1 MGERLVVVTWDAR
14 AYDRDFAFVSAYG
27 AELLDWLKPQPGET
41 VIDLGCGTGELAA
54 RIAAA
59 GATVIG
65 IDSDPAMIE
74 AARKRLPD
82 ADLRVADAHDF
93 AVEQPVDAVFSNAA
107 LHWMPSSVEVLGCV
121 SDALRPGGRFVAEMG
136 ATGNVATVTAA
147 VEQACREAGLAER
160 SWPWSFPSPAQYAA
174 MLEDAGFELRE
185 LDFRDRPTRLTGREG
200 FVGWLR
206 MFAGSAVSDVPPEV
220 LDRAA
225 EIARPVLWHDRA
237 WWADYRRLRFR
248 AVKVS

>member
-1 MGERLVVVTWDAR
+1 MTEGWDTR

-27 AELLDWLKPQPGET
+27 VELLDWLQAKPDET
-41 VIDLGCGTGELAA
+41 VLDLGCGTGELAA
-54 RIAAA
+54 KIAES

-74 AARKRLPD
+74 AARQRLPD

-93 AVEQPVDAVFSNAA
+93 TVGTPVDAVFSNAA

-121 SDALRPGGRFVAEMG
+121 SDALPAGGRFVAEMG
-136 ATGNVATVTAA
+136 AKGNVAMVTAA
-147 VEQACREAGLAER
+147 MDQACREAGLPER
-160 SWPWSFPSPAQYAA
+160 RWPWTFPSPAQYAA
-174 MLEDAGFELRE
+174 MLEDAGFEVRE
-185 LDFRDRPTRLTGREG
+185 LDFRDRPTRLADESGL
-200 FVGWLR
+200 VGWLQ
-206 MFAGSAVSDVPPEV
+206 MFAGNAVADLPAGV

-225 EIARPVLWHDRA
+225 EIAKPQLWRDDA

-248 AVKVS
+248 AVKVA